1 MNKKKPGN
9 MISRSMRDG
18 ILLSFFLL
26 ALILYVLYTYDYL
39 NTTTTWQHALKAGGI
54 LVLLLIAI
62 GVVFGVYEV
71 YRTKSRLDLL
81 RDSLI
86 QWEKGNLSRPVPRL
100 GDDEVGQLGKQLER
114 IGHRWEEQVSSLQR
128 LSTNNAQLAEQA
140 RLSAIVEE
148 RQRLARE
155 LHDAVS
161 QQLFA
166 ISMTA
171 TAVGRTLEKDF
182 DKAVRQVALIEE
194 MASVAQSE
202 MRALLLHLRPVYLEG
217 KELTQGVEEL
227 VRELKTKVPM
237 EITLDMDQDL
247 KLVKG
252 IENHLFRIIQEA
264 MSNTLRHAKADKMEI
279 RIFKRFDAVRVTLKD
294 NGVGFELD
302 EAKQASY
309 GLSNMQERIR
319 EIGGSI
325 QFITAPGKGTRIE
338 ITVPLL
344 ATEPEWKEGEQD
356 GTYRRDLN

>member
-1 MNKKKPGN
+1 MKRKKPVN
-9 MISRSMRDG
+9 IVSRSMRDG

-26 ALILYVLYTYDYL
+26 AVILYVLNTYGYL
-39 NTTTTWQHALKAGGI
+39 NFKGSWKQGLFAGGT
-54 LVLLLIAI
+54 LAVVLISLGAAY
-62 GVVFGVYEV
+62 GFYDV
-71 YRTKSRLDLL
+71 YRIKRRLDLI
-81 RDSLI
+81 RTSLV
-86 QWEKGNLSRPVPRL
+86 QWEKGNLSRTVPKL
-100 GDDEVGQLGKQLER
+100 GEDEVGQLGEQLER
-114 IGHRWEEQVSSLQR
+114 IGKRWEEQVTSLQR

-140 RLSAIVEE
+140 RVSAIIEE

-182 DKAVRQVALIEE
+182 DKAQRQVELIEE

-237 EITLDMDQDL
+237 EIVLDMDSDL
-247 KLVKG
+247 SLVKG

-264 MSNTLRHAKADKMEI
+264 MSNTLRHAKADRMEI
-279 RIFKRFDAVRVTLKD
+279 RIFRRGDSVRVILRD

-319 EIGGSI
+319 EVGGSI

-344 ATEPEWKEGEQD
+344 MGIEDRKEGEQD
-356 GTYRRDLN
+356 GA

>member
-1 MNKKKPGN
+1 MRKKKPAN
-9 MISRSMRDG
+9 MVSRSMRDG
-18 ILLSFFLL
+18 VLLSFVLL
-26 ALILYVLYTYDYL
+26 AGMMYVLYTYGYFKPSSSWK
-39 NTTTTWQHALKAGGI
+39 TGIQAG
-54 LVLLLIAI
+54 LTMLTLLL
-62 GVVFGVYEV
+62 VVGAVYGFFQG
-71 YRTKSRLDLL
+71 YRAKRRIDLL
-81 RDSLI
+81 RDSLL
-86 QWEKGNLSRPVPRL
+86 QWEKGNQTGTVPKLGEDELGRL
-100 GDDEVGQLGKQLER
+100 GEQLER
-114 IGHRWEEQVSSLQR
+114 IGKRWEEQVTSLQR
-128 LSTNNAQLAEQA
+128 LSTHNAQLAEQA
-140 RLSAIVEE
+140 RVSAIVEE

-182 DKAVRQVALIEE
+182 DRAQRQVELIEE

-217 KELTQGVEEL
+217 KELSQGLLEL

-237 EITLDMDQDL
+237 ELTLEIDEEL
-247 KLVKG
+247 NLGKG

-279 RIFKRFDAVRVTLKD
+279 RIHRRAETVKVFLRD

-302 EAKQASY
+302 EKKQASY
-309 GLSNMQERIR
+309 GLTTMQERVR

-338 ITVPLL
+338 ITVPLMN
-344 ATEPEWKEGEQD
+344 EESGEEEQHGD
-356 GTYRRDLN
+356 GQ